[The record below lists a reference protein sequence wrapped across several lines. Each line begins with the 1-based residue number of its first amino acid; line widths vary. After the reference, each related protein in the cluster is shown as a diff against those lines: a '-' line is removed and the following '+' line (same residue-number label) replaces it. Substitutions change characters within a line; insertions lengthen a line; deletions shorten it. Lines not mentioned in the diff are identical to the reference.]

1 MDRSPII
8 NNLRKHCEFLADPK
22 LNGRVSGTQGN
33 RIAREYIRKQFE
45 NSGLMPLFGES
56 WYQKYHTRVTGE
68 KITAV
73 NIGGR
78 LPSKKQTN
86 KVHIL
91 IGAHYDHLEGIPGAD
106 DNASSIAI
114 IIEAARIMVEE
125 SKDRR
130 LKNLIFVAFD
140 AEERPFY
147 LTPDM
152 GSVYF
157 FENRP
162 VNNIDGAVLLD
173 LCGHDFPMPGKE
185 DVVFIIGTD
194 SSATFAEYVP
204 TIKGNSITPVI
215 ANDRYVGAKS
225 DYYVFKESGIPY
237 IFISVGW
244 WSSYHKPTDTL
255 EKLNYSKMQ
264 GICHYLVELI
274 QIILK
279 NDLVKEPYDITDL
292 EARCLSKLI
301 GQEIPAD
308 RSTIDKIVERFKFT
322 YMSRST

>member
-1 MDRSPII
+1 MI

-22 LNGRVSGTQGN
+22 LNGRVPGTQGN

-86 KVHIL
+86 KAHIL

-114 IIEAARIMVEE
+114 IIEAARIMAAE
-125 SKDRR
+125 SKDQR

-185 DVVFIIGTD
+185 DVVFIIGAD

-215 ANDRYVGAKS
+215 ANDRYVGDKS
-225 DYYVFKESGIPY
+225 DY
-237 IFISVGW
+237 
-244 WSSYHKPTDTL
+244 TDTL

-264 GICHYLVELI
+264 GICHFLVELI

-279 NDLVKEPYDITDL
+279 NDIVKEPYDITDL

-301 GQEIPAD
+301 GQKIPAD
-308 RSTIDKIVERFKFT
+308 RSTIDKIVEEFKFT